1 MAVSEV
7 TNALMRELEVSHVL
21 DLSPDFYEKVKKAIA
36 SLEERGKEDEVAK
49 YEAALLKKTVERLFL
64 LRLSKIITYMIRE
77 EDVPRAVLPK
87 EERAVIEVV
96 RSQLGKLLGEEEVIE
111 VEARE
116 KEKVVRVERKPNL
129 KVLDGVLVVF
139 LKPYSR
145 LMLEGGLALGPFESG
160 DLAYLPRQLAEE
172 LNEKGFVELLEKK

>member
-36 SLEERGKEDEVAK
+36 SLEERGEKDEVAK
-49 YEAALLKKTVERLFL
+49 YEAILLKKTVERLFL
-64 LRLSKIITYMIRE
+64 LRISKIINYMIRE
-77 EDVPRAVLPK
+77 SAVPRAVLPK
-87 EERAVIEVV
+87 EERAVIKAIK
-96 RSQLGKLLGEEEVIE
+96 SQLDSLLGEEVIE
-111 VEARE
+111 AEVEKAERI
-116 KEKVVRVERKPNL
+116 VRVEKKTSL

-145 LMLEGGLALGPFESG
+145 LMLKGGLALGPFETG

-172 LNEKGFVELLEKK
+172 LDEKGFVEVLRKK